1 MLAISIGV
9 VCQSG
14 SRAMNTPKQPQNR
27 SMQNAEASIEKI
39 LLRSDRIF
47 SLFIGIGF
55 LAAALILL
63 IMILRWD
70 F

>member
-1 MLAISIGV
+1 
-9 VCQSG
+9 
-14 SRAMNTPKQPQNR
+14 MNTPEHSQKRP
-27 SMQNAEASIEKI
+27 MQNAEVAIEKI

-47 SLFIGIGF
+47 SLFIGISF
-55 LAAALILL
+55 IVATLIVL

>member
-1 MLAISIGV
+1 
-9 VCQSG
+9 
-14 SRAMNTPKQPQNR
+14 MNTPEQPQNR
-27 SMQNAEASIEKI
+27 STQNAEASIEKI

-55 LAAALILL
+55 LVAALILL

>member
-1 MLAISIGV
+1 MLAISTGV
-9 VCQSG
+9 VCQNG
-14 SRAMNTPKQPQNR
+14 SRAMNTPEQPRNR
-27 SMQNAEASIEKI
+27 SVQNAETSIEKI

-55 LAAALILL
+55 LVAILILL
-63 IMILRWD
+63 IMIWRWD

>member
-1 MLAISIGV
+1 
-9 VCQSG
+9 
-14 SRAMNTPKQPQNR
+14 MNTPDHPQKR
-27 SMQNAEASIEKI
+27 PMQNAEASIEKI

-55 LAAALILL
+55 LIASLILL